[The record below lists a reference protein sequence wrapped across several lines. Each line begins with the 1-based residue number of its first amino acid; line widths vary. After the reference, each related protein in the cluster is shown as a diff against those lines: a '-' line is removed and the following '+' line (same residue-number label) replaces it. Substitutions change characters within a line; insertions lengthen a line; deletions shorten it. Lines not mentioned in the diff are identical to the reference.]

1 MLMTLECPRCQQGH
15 IRPMRIIST
24 RELIWVCE
32 ECEASWASHNAISKN
47 SFEDYGTAMKSKG
60 LNSLWSE
67 LEPQ

>member
-1 MLMTLECPRCQQGH
+1 MTLECPRCQQGH

-32 ECEASWASHNAISKN
+32 ECEASWANQNAISKN
-47 SFEDYGTAMKSKG
+47 SFEDYGTAMETKG
-60 LNSLWSE
+60 LNPFWSE